1 MNKPRNILVLADHHQ
16 KEVKTLFVLLSMIFI
31 MAYGFYRIILKNN
44 FRFLSSGSVIAVYLL
59 LCALWA
65 GASIFL
71 HFALYRKRLELH
83 IIAACILPVFGLF
96 YFLAFTPNTVPDE
109 LYHFASAYKVSNAL
123 LFVQQP
129 LDPMSIPMRQ
139 SDISFLDTI
148 LPNSVNVDLYDFEKS
163 YYIVQRSAD
172 LICKDNSI
180 GLFYSQSSIENAPL
194 CFFASGIGITIAR
207 MLNLGPVYLY
217 YAGQLMNLMVT
228 IASFCL
234 AIRLTPVFKES
245 FFVMGMLPIVLH
257 EAASYS
263 YDPIVISTAVLFSA
277 LLLEAVFSENELT
290 ITRIVFMSVLSAVLA
305 PSKIVYFPMVILTFL
320 IPKEKFGARNHMLIK
335 CIIAGAGLLSLEI
348 LQVTRI
354 VFFSATTPVVENY
367 SISWILSN
375 PLESIDIFIRTIFVY
390 GEFYMTT
397 LVGSSLAWLQVD
409 IPFPVY
415 AGFLILLFITP
426 LKQKKTDPS
435 FKFSSKLVTAFIL
448 MVSAVLVMLSMFVAS
463 TWAGSEIILQVQG
476 RYFLPLLPFA
486 FWIIRNDRFTITPET
501 GKNLIFATNYVGFVY
516 AGYCFLHLLYII

>member
-1 MNKPRNILVLADHHQ
+1 
-16 KEVKTLFVLLSMIFI
+16 
-31 MAYGFYRIILKNN
+31 
-44 FRFLSSGSVIAVYLL
+44 
-59 LCALWA
+59 
-65 GASIFL
+65 
-71 HFALYRKRLELH
+71 
-83 IIAACILPVFGLF
+83 
-96 YFLAFTPNTVPDE
+96 
-109 LYHFASAYKVSNAL
+109 
-123 LFVQQP
+123 
-129 LDPMSIPMRQ
+129 
-139 SDISFLDTI
+139 
-148 LPNSVNVDLYDFEKS
+148 
-163 YYIVQRSAD
+163 
-172 LICKDNSI
+172 
-180 GLFYSQSSIENAPL
+180 
-194 CFFASGIGITIAR
+194 
-207 MLNLGPVYLY
+207 
-217 YAGQLMNLMVT
+217 
-228 IASFCL
+228 
-234 AIRLTPVFKES
+234 
-245 FFVMGMLPIVLH
+245 
-257 EAASYS
+257 
-263 YDPIVISTAVLFSA
+263 
-277 LLLEAVFSENELT
+277 
-290 ITRIVFMSVLSAVLA
+290 MSVLSAVLA
-305 PSKIVYFPMVILTFL
+305 PSKIVYFPLVILTFL

-415 AGFLILLFITP
+415 AGFLILLLITP

>member
-1 MNKPRNILVLADHHQ
+1 MNKPRNILVLTDHHQ

-31 MAYGFYRIILKNN
+31 MAYGFYRIILNN
-44 FRFLSSGSVIAVYLL
+44 SFRFLSSGSVIAVYLL

-123 LFVQQP
+123 LFVPQP

-234 AIRLTPVFKES
+234 AIRLTRSLRNHSLSWECSRLYCMKRLLILTTRLLSAPQC
-245 FFVMGMLPIVLH
+245 
-257 EAASYS
+257 YS
-263 YDPIVISTAVLFSA
+263 RLCCSRLFSA
-277 LLLEAVFSENELT
+277 RMNLRSRAS
-290 ITRIVFMSVLSAVLA
+290 
-305 PSKIVYFPMVILTFL
+305 FL
-320 IPKEKFGARNHMLIK
+320 
-335 CIIAGAGLLSLEI
+335 CQSCQQSLP
-348 LQVTRI
+348 QAK
-354 VFFSATTPVVENY
+354 SY
-367 SISWILSN
+367 
-375 PLESIDIFIRTIFVY
+375 IF
-390 GEFYMTT
+390 
-397 LVGSSLAWLQVD
+397 LW
-409 IPFPVY
+409 
-415 AGFLILLFITP
+415 
-426 LKQKKTDPS
+426 
-435 FKFSSKLVTAFIL
+435 
-448 MVSAVLVMLSMFVAS
+448 
-463 TWAGSEIILQVQG
+463 
-476 RYFLPLLPFA
+476 
-486 FWIIRNDRFTITPET
+486 
-501 GKNLIFATNYVGFVY
+501 
-516 AGYCFLHLLYII
+516 